1 MMTTSKVLLVVPAW
15 NEADS
20 LPSLLTQLKDH
31 CPLYDVLVVND
42 GSFDDTTGIAKAY
55 GTVVV
60 ELPCNLGIGGA
71 VQTGF
76 LYAQR
81 YGYDTVVRLDA
92 DGQHPPEEVEDLLA
106 RLNVGDVD
114 VVIGSRFLVQGPGFR
129 SSRLRRIGINW
140 LNFLLRSLT
149 RQKITDCTSGFWA
162 YGHEAV
168 AFFATNYP
176 QDYPEPEGIILL
188 TRNGFRIAEVPVH
201 MRERQKGASSISGLK
216 PVYYMTKVTLAVLI
230 AFLRQPIRSRARF

>member
-1 MMTTSKVLLVVPAW
+1 MTTHNVLLVVPAW

-20 LPSLLTQLKDH
+20 LPSLLTQLKEY
-31 CPLYDVLVVND
+31 CPQYDVLVVND
-42 GSFDDTTGIAKAY
+42 GSSDATTSTAKAH
-55 GTVVV
+55 GAIVV

-81 YGYDTVVRLDA
+81 YGYDAVVRLDA
-92 DGQHPPEEVEDLLA
+92 DGQHPPEEVDHLLA

-140 LNFLLRSLT
+140 LNFLLGSLT
-149 RQKITDCTSGFWA
+149 RQKITDCTSGFCA
-162 YGHEAV
+162 YGRKTV

-188 TRNGFRIAEVPVH
+188 TRNGFRIVEIPVH
-201 MRERQKGASSISGLK
+201 MRERQTGISSIRGLK
-216 PVYYMTKVTLAVLI
+216 PVYYMIKVTLAVLI
-230 AFLRQPIRSRARF
+230 AFLRQPIRNRA